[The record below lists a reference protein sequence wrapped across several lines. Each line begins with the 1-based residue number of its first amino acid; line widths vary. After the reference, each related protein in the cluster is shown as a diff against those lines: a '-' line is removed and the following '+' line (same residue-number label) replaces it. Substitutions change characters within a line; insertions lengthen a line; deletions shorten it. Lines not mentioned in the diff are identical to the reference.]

1 MSHSFVAI
9 VGAPMELQTIY
20 GTFECFEDADDW
32 CATHFPDSY
41 TWILTLHSPKEVEND
56 S

>member
-20 GTFECFEDADDW
+20 GTFDCFEAADDW